1 MKMDIHKI
9 QNVKKKNLKKEQV
22 LWQLR
27 SIEYILEKTIDILSK
42 IIYSFRGDML
52 LGHCLLS
59 AIS

>member
-27 SIEYILEKTIDILSK
+27 SS
-42 IIYSFRGDML
+42 
-52 LGHCLLS
+52 
-59 AIS
+59 IS